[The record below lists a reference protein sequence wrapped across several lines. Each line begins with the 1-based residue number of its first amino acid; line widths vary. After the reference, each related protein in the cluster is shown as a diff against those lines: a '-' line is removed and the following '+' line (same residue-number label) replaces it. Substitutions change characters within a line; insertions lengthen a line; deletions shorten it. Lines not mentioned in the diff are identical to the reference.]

1 MTREELRK
9 KRQEIAKNNGYSE
22 YKSTHVNQQPVTSN
36 ETSERSNKNFG
47 RGNIDLNNRPVVK
60 NSDGSIS
67 TVRSM
72 SFYDDNE
79 RKEILVPTV
88 VNGKIVSDDE
98 AINHYYNTGEYLG
111 KFDTVDEANTYA
123 ERLHQQQEKYYGNQ
137 QSEQDKVKMATQN
150 IMKQNQQNVST
161 WDKVQ
166 SKLASSSISQERLKN
181 TNTLPVTNTQPIT
194 QVETKKGNPN
204 SKLNNLAYVGKKT
217 VAGLL
222 GGITGLGQTV
232 VTETASQLK
241 KGEKESTGQAVTNL
255 ANKMLLPDSVNMIDA
270 TKETIKG
277 NIDILKDKNK
287 NAIQKIA
294 GIGQN
299 SVSGAVNT
307 LPFKQKTN
315 AVIQT
320 IGSILKDKQ
329 TSNTALEVNK
339 AISQPSQN
347 FNQQLAEESERY
359 GKPTQYVG
367 EALQSVGNMI
377 PSIAISMITGDP
389 SARTIN
395 NGIKC

>member
-22 YKSTHVNQQPVTSN
+22 YSSKKYSQQPMTTQ
-36 ETSERSNKNFG
+36 ETSES
-47 RGNIDLNNRPVVK
+47 
-60 NSDGSIS
+60 
-67 TVRSM
+67 
-72 SFYDDNE
+72 
-79 RKEILVPTV
+79 
-88 VNGKIVSDDE
+88 
-98 AINHYYNTGEYLG
+98 
-111 KFDTVDEANTYA
+111 
-123 ERLHQQQEKYYGNQ
+123 
-137 QSEQDKVKMATQN
+137 N
-150 IMKQNQQNVST
+150 IMPRVTTSQMPVTPSVST

-166 SKLASSSISQERLKN
+166 SKLASSSVSQERLKN
-181 TNTLPVTNTQPIT
+181 TRNIPVTSTQPIT
-194 QVETKKGNPN
+194 QVETKKGSPN
-204 SKLNNLAYVGKKT
+204 SKLNNLAYLGKKT

-222 GGITGLGQTV
+222 GGVTGLGQTA

-359 GKPTQYVG
+359 GKPTQYAG

-377 PSIAISMITGDP
+377 PSIATSMITGDP